1 MFVSKEANILY
12 LPVERYPPMLML
24 LSKLLLAATG
34 WTVSGTPPP
43 EKKYMIVAG
52 PHTSNWDFVYGIAA
66 KTVLKLNIRYL
77 GKAELFRW
85 PWGWLFR
92 ALGGYPVNRSQS
104 QNMVD
109 AVVEIFNRHETFSIA
124 LSPEGTRSFIPQL
137 KTGFYHIARG
147 ADIPVYMA
155 GIDYGKKQIFLSEP
169 FFPGPDE
176 QTEIRRVINFF
187 KTCTAKYPQKTF

>member
-1 MFVSKEANILY
+1 MFVRKQANILY
-12 LPVERYPPMLML
+12 LPVERYLPMLML

-52 PHTSNWDFVYGIAA
+52 PHTSNWDFIYGIAA

-137 KTGFYHIARG
+137 KTGFYHMARG
-147 ADIPVYMA
+147 AGIPVYMA
-155 GIDYGKKQIFLSEP
+155 GIDYGKKKVFLSEP
-169 FFPGPDE
+169 FFPGSDE
-176 QTEIRRVINFF
+176 AAEIQRVLNFF